1 MCGIVGILSAQQVQR
16 ELYDALTVLQHRGQD
31 AAGMA
36 VSDGVQ
42 MRWRKDLGLVRDVF
56 QPHHIADLSGTM
68 GIGHVRYPTAGNIVA
83 EEAQP
88 LYVNV
93 PWGISLAHNGNL
105 VNAAD
110 LRRQLKERRYCDLR
124 TGSDSEILLNV
135 LAQSL
140 QKQLNGGNKLDSV
153 YEYVFAAVAEVMQ
166 QCRGAY
172 SVVALLKGVGL
183 LAFRDPMGIRPLC
196 IGQRTEEDGSC
207 SYMVASE
214 SAALQ
219 ALDFELTADV
229 LPGQAVLIQKPE
241 EGSEGVQ
248 KQIFAQ
254 AEHRPCIFEWVYL
267 ARPDSM
273 LDGASVYQSRLN
285 MGTELAKQVRCQ
297 APEIIGE
304 VDAVIPIPECSTACA
319 SQLAAELE
327 IPYREAFVKNRY
339 IGRTFIMPYQEQ
351 RRRSVRQKLNPLET
365 EFRGKSVLLVDDS
378 IVRGTTCRELIH
390 MARKMGAKKVFFASA
405 APPIRHANVFGI
417 DMPSSAELIAHK
429 RDPEQVRVLIGA
441 DRLIYQRL
449 DGLTAAVN
457 AANTNL
463 KNFELS
469 IFDGDYPMDEVHAD
483 YLIDLAEQRG
493 DKELQR
499 SLQLL

>member
-36 VSDGVQ
+36 VSDGLQ

-56 QPHHIADLSGTM
+56 QQHHIAELSGTM
-68 GIGHVRYPTAGNIVA
+68 GIGHVRYPTAGNIIA

-93 PWGISLAHNGNL
+93 PLGISLAHNGNL
-105 VNAAD
+105 VNAED
-110 LRRQLKERRYCDLR
+110 LRRQLKERHYCDLR

-140 QKQLNGGNKLDSV
+140 QRQLNGGNKLGSIDK
-153 YEYVFAAVAEVMQ
+153 YVFAAVAEVMQ

-196 IGQRTEEDGSC
+196 IGQRAEEDGSC

-219 ALDFELTADV
+219 ALDFKLMADV

-241 EGSEGVQ
+241 ESSEGVQ

-285 MGTELAKQVRCQ
+285 MGSQLARQVKLR
-297 APEIIGE
+297 APEIIDE
-304 VDAVIPIPECSTACA
+304 VDVIIPVPECSTASA
-319 SQLAAELE
+319 AQMAAELK

-378 IVRGTTCRELIH
+378 IVRGTTCRELIT
-390 MARKMGAKKVFFASA
+390 MARKMGARQVFFASA
-405 APPIRHANVFGI
+405 APPIRYANVFGI
-417 DMPSSAELIAHK
+417 DMPNSSELIAHK
-429 RDPEQVRVLIGA
+429 RSDEQVREEIGA
-441 DRLIYQRL
+441 DRLIYQSL
-449 DGLTAAVN
+449 DGLTAAVK
-457 AANTNL
+457 AANKRL
-463 KNFELS
+463 QNFELS
-469 IFDGDYPMDEVHAD
+469 IFDGNYPMDEVNEN
-483 YLIDLAEQRG
+483 YLIDLAERRG

-499 SLQLL
+499 SLKLL